1 TTLCSTTSTARNASA
16 DCCARMSAMLDRSRS
31 LSSRMLVR
39 IIDTSA
45 PVPAASAA
53 ISITP
58 QTISKAM
65 GRERL
70 AMAVSRTLGCEKE
83 HRVARN
89 AAPRSA
95 QTGPPCP
102 GAVPRKLLRFRKN
115 EYKNR
120 DLTQRRVPPNRA
132 RTRRGA
138 VRWERPAAAHAAVP
152 TESEHALD
160 SSVWRIFL
168 WANRCPTPDQVRGRF
183 SPEHALRGFGSIAA
197 HDELR
202 PLRCMAGAAAIS
214 CYFTGGAEIALAGGG
229 AHPGCGGSAAAVP

>member
-1 TTLCSTTSTARNASA
+1 MDRMCSTTLCSTTSTARNASA

-120 DLTQRRVPPNRA
+120 HLTQRRVPAESALDKA
-132 RTRRGA
+132 RGPFVGGIQQA
-138 VRWERPAAAHAAVP
+138 EHAPVPA
-152 TESEHALD
+152 ESERAL
-160 SSVWRIFL
+160 VGEPM
-168 WANRCPTPDQVRGRF
+168 PTPDQVREGF
-183 SPEHALRGFGSIAA
+183 SRNM
-197 HDELR
+197 R
-202 PLRCMAGAAAIS
+202 Q
-214 CYFTGGAEIALAGGG
+214 
-229 AHPGCGGSAAAVP
+229 